1 MSEAHAALHA
11 IVHGRVQGV
20 GFRFFV
26 QRRAGEKGLSGWVRN
41 LPDGAAVEVLAEG
54 PRSTLEA
61 LVSDLHR
68 GPRMALVEKVDVSWR
83 EAAGAFEGFGIRV

>member
-1 MSEAHAALHA
+1 MSAVAARR
-11 IVHGRVQGV
+11 IVVEGVVQGV
-20 GFRFFV
+20 GFRPFV
-26 QRRAGEKGLSGWVRN
+26 YTLAERHGLSGWVRN

-68 GPRMALVEKVDVSWR
+68 GPRMALVDKVDVSWR